1 MLGVVAASILAIH
14 FQISKSIDEAAI
26 EENSAVPDVKVAQ
39 HETMEDDE
47 ISFANETILINT
59 TTVANCLSLKH
70 DLEPFNLLMAL
81 VEANY
86 AVADF
91 TSLNIE
97 EIKNCLTLLETFH
110 QRVTAA
116 APSRAVQRPC
126 RGRLSHPLQIIHLDR
141 LFHSP
146 PPPQRRPDLSPGLHQ
161 PHCHS
166 AVHFRSEHQRLPA
179 VERVGRQA
187 VQTNEKPD
195 AQVIRGGSRH
205 GLDGGCTVTG
215 C

>member
-26 EENSAVPDVKVAQ
+26 EGNSVVPD
-39 HETMEDDE
+39 ETMEDDE

-59 TTVANCLSLKH
+59 TTVSNCLSLKH
-70 DLEPFNLLMAL
+70 DLEPFNLLIAL

-110 QRVTAA
+110 QRVTLFMLFN
-116 APSRAVQRPC
+116 AP
-126 RGRLSHPLQIIHLDR
+126 LLN
-141 LFHSP
+141 F
-146 PPPQRRPDLSPGLHQ
+146 
-161 PHCHS
+161 
-166 AVHFRSEHQRLPA
+166 F
-179 VERVGRQA
+179 
-187 VQTNEKPD
+187 
-195 AQVIRGGSRH
+195 
-205 GLDGGCTVTG
+205 
-215 C
+215 

>member
-1 MLGVVAASILAIH
+1 MASGRVFLWRVAVLGVVAASILAIH
-14 FQISKSIDEAAI
+14 FQISKSIDEASI

-70 DLEPFNLLMAL
+70 DLEPFNLLIAL
-81 VEANY
+81 AEANY

-110 QRVTAA
+110 QRVT
-116 APSRAVQRPC
+116 
-126 RGRLSHPLQIIHLDR
+126 
-141 LFHSP
+141 LFMMFNF
-146 PPPQRRPDLSPGLHQ
+146 DKL
-161 PHCHS
+161 
-166 AVHFRSEHQRLPA
+166 F
-179 VERVGRQA
+179 
-187 VQTNEKPD
+187 
-195 AQVIRGGSRH
+195 
-205 GLDGGCTVTG
+205 
-215 C
+215 

>member
-1 MLGVVAASILAIH
+1 MASGRVFLWRVAVLGVVAASILAIH
-14 FQISKSIDEAAI
+14 FQISKSIDEASI

-70 DLEPFNLLMAL
+70 DLEPFNLLIAV

-110 QRVTAA
+110 QRVTLFMLFN
-116 APSRAVQRPC
+116 AP
-126 RGRLSHPLQIIHLDR
+126 LLN
-141 LFHSP
+141 F
-146 PPPQRRPDLSPGLHQ
+146 
-161 PHCHS
+161 
-166 AVHFRSEHQRLPA
+166 F
-179 VERVGRQA
+179 
-187 VQTNEKPD
+187 
-195 AQVIRGGSRH
+195 
-205 GLDGGCTVTG
+205 
-215 C
+215 